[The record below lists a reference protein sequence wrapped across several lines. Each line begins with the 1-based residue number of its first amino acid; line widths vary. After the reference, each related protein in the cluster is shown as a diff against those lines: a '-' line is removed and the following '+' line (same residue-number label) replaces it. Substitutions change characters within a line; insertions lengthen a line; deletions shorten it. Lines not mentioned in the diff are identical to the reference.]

1 MSDEKTPQCQG
12 TDQGS
17 LSTPEPVHDGG
28 QGSPRLASGTAED
41 PDRENTPNRGSD
53 IEPAAVS
60 SSGKWQTIRR
70 AWNWKP
76 KPARYDPS
84 NPPRF
89 TIWLNLLFGFVSP
102 LTSTS
107 PHPLVSSTQ
116 HG

>member
-1 MSDEKTPQCQG
+1 MSDEKTSQGQG

-17 LSTPEPVHDGG
+17 LSTPELADDGG
-28 QGSPRLASGTAED
+28 KGSQRSTSGTAED
-41 PDRENTPNRGSD
+41 FDRENTPNRGND
-53 IEPAAVS
+53 VEAAAAS
-60 SSGKWQTIRR
+60 SSGKWQIIRR

-102 LTSTS
+102 
-107 PHPLVSSTQ
+107 HPIFDFFTHS
-116 HG
+116 G